1 MKPIDNKPKTKRE
14 EYNRDMDGLAR
25 NPYLLQEPQH
35 FNKPSKLIKQV
46 IDTPLTLRQK
56 KMYSYFLRELL
67 QQDNKNNEIKISLQD
82 LFDFLKTTRET
93 YQDDLKKLQKSII
106 TIEEDD
112 KFITN
117 AVLIS
122 SYTEPKNQDK
132 KFDLFKNLTIRFDT
146 RLTEVLKEIY
156 SYAKLDLRVIRDL
169 KITHSLTLYEIFKRR
184 LIKKSAGKINLTEQD
199 IRKYL
204 NLENKYLDIKDFNKQ
219 LKRWVKDIEDNSQM
233 SINYT
238 KRKIKKV
245 NIYYFFVSDVVLIP
259 FNDFKKKILRIKQ
272 IENLIFTYKKRKY
285 FLIDIQGEDKL
296 LIQDYEKY
304 MKFQTP
310 ENLKVWD
317 KRFTLPKP
325 EAWEMWEDLHAQ
337 YLDNSL
343 VFCYKFFI
351 LNDMDISIKKLND
364 AELSEVQEEKL
375 NSYFDNFL
383 R

>member
-46 IDTPLTLRQK
+46 IDTPLTLKQK

-67 QQDNKNNEIKISLQD
+67 QQDNKSNEIKISLQD
-82 LFDFLKTTRET
+82 LFEFLNTTRET
-93 YQDDLKKLQKSII
+93 YQSDIRKLQKATIK
-106 TIEEDD
+106 IEEDEQY
-112 KFITN
+112 ITE
-117 AVLIS
+117 AGLIS
-122 SYTEPKNQDK
+122 SWTFPKNQDK

-156 SYAKLDLRVIRDL
+156 TYAKLDLQVIRDL

-204 NLENKYLDIKDFNKQ
+204 NLEDKYLDIRLFNQ
-219 LKRWVKDIEDNSQM
+219 NLKRWIKDIEDNSQM
-233 SINYT
+233 SITYT

-259 FNDFKKKILRIKQ
+259 FNDFKRKILRIKQ

-317 KRFTLPKP
+317 KRFTLSKP
-325 EAWEMWEDLHAQ
+325 EAKIMWEDLHAQ
-337 YLDNSL
+337 YLENNL
-343 VFCYKFFI
+343 IFCHKFFI
-351 LNDMDISIKKLND
+351 LNDMDISIKSLTEL
-364 AELSEVQEEKL
+364 ELSEVQEEKL